1 MGDPKIMGKSRWCT
15 PTYEYL
21 SRPIPMKQI
30 PTAPAAVFLTRGM
43 KYVAMIMENP
53 TSSSNI
59 ESTGVVNI

>member
-1 MGDPKIMGKSRWCT
+1 MGDPKIMGKSRC
-15 PTYEYL
+15 
-21 SRPIPMKQI
+21 MKQI